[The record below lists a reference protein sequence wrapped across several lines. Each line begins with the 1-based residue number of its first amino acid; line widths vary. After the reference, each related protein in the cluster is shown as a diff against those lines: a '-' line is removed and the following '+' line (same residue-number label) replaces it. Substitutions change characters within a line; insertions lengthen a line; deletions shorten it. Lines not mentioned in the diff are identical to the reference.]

1 MSRSISIG
9 WAKKEITPPFETP
22 LAGFVHRGEKSTGV
36 VADPLFVRC
45 LIFRGTQ
52 IQTVLL
58 VYDLLGFNESV
69 GDVLRKTVVRETGF
83 SSAQIILTCT
93 HTHSAPPTIELTKC
107 GKTNPVYVELLKEK
121 SSKAVRQALRK
132 DQPVNCLFNRF
143 HMPDLSVNRRD
154 ATQVTNDY
162 ISVLQFKK
170 GRSTLGVLV
179 HFSAHPNSVCEDR
192 ISADYPGYV
201 CRQIEQELSIPFSM
215 FLLGTAGDTNPLVNE
230 HSYTEMER
238 FGSKIFE
245 AVKSALDVGQPVEVR
260 NLDVRE
266 RDLSLALA
274 PHTKTGRLEK
284 KIKAINEFIVE
295 FIKSRGKHPCK
306 GALYK
311 KISWILLK
319 KDLTGVDTDIVHF
332 VALALLENNQRYLSA
347 LSKSDRST
355 VRLRI
360 QFLLLDGL
368 IFIFAGAELFAHIFV
383 ELEQKFPGKKV
394 LLCGYLDPL
403 LGYIAPEEEY
413 KRGGYE
419 VDEAFLFYG
428 VDLPFAKNT
437 EQVLVSYL
445 SEQLTELYARDGGN
459 NESTNR
465 PSPTGGAT

>member
-1 MSRSISIG
+1 LNTALSIG

-22 LAGFVHRGEKSTGV
+22 LAGFVRRGEKSTNI

-45 LIFRGTQ
+45 LILRSEQ
-52 IQTVLL
+52 IQAVLF

-69 GDVLRKTVVRETGF
+69 GNALRETIVQETGF
-83 SSAQIILTCT
+83 NSAQIILSCT

-107 GKTNPVYVELLKEK
+107 GKINPVYVELLKEK
-121 SSKAVRQALRK
+121 SIKVVRQALRR

-143 HMPDLSVNRRD
+143 HLPDLSVNRRD
-154 ATQVTNDY
+154 ASQVTNDN
-162 ISVLQFKK
+162 ISVLQFNK

-201 CRQIEQELSIPFSM
+201 CRRLEQELGIPFSM
-215 FLLGTAGDTNPLVNE
+215 FVLGTAGDTNLLVNE
-230 HSYTEMER
+230 YSYSEMER
-238 FGSKIFE
+238 FGSEIFE

-260 NLDVRE
+260 NLEVLERE
-266 RDLSLALA
+266 LPLELT

-284 KIKAINEFIVE
+284 KIKAINEFIVD
-295 FIKSRGKHPCK
+295 FIKSRGKHPHK
-306 GALYK
+306 GALYR

-319 KDLTGVDTDIVHF
+319 KDLIGVDPDTVHF
-332 VALALLENNQRYLSA
+332 VALALLENNQHYLSA
-347 LSKSDRST
+347 LSRNDRSS
-355 VRLRI
+355 VRLRV
-360 QFLLLDGL
+360 QFLLLDDL
-368 IFIFAGAELFAHIFV
+368 IFIFVGAELFAHIFL

-428 VDLPFAKNT
+428 AGLPFAKNT
-437 EQVLVSYL
+437 EQTLIAYL
-445 SEQLTELYARDGGN
+445 SEQLSELYARENGPN
-459 NESTNR
+459 KRELKLL
-465 PSPTGGAT
+465 